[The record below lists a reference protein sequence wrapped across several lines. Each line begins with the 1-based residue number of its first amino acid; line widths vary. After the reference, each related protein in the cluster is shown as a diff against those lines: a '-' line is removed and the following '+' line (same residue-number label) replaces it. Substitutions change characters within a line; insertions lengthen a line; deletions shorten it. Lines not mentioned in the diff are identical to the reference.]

1 MSAALG
7 PLFVEPG
14 FSCRAMWRGWPQS
27 GARMT
32 LTASPNAQAAVD
44 DAAFDGLARATRVPW
59 LTTTDHRRI
68 GRAHLGFV
76 GLFLL
81 AGVATAELVRGELMS
96 STRVLFNDEPAWFS
110 LSRFY
115 SAHVSLMAALVLAP
129 IWIALGTLAIPT
141 QIGSAR
147 LAFPRLQVFVL
158 WGYVLGG
165 AGMIASY
172 LAVDGPPLIHVGSV
186 SNDAAG
192 LGNQATDLAL
202 ASQMLLTLVAVLAA
216 ANFVTTVLTLRRP
229 GLRIDGVRPFTFS
242 MFVTSGVLLLS
253 GPVHMVGLAL
263 TYIDTHF
270 KGTLFT
276 ANGADRIWVHTMW
289 LFGRPEI
296 LLFALPALGVAGDI
310 IVNRIGKPLLGGAAA
325 GYLMVAYAALTLTVW
340 ATDQRLTSAALLPGG
355 RFTTALTAIPA
366 GLLVLIWLGSLAT
379 AGGGV
384 KPDAM
389 LLAVLGVVVLFG
401 FDLVNFV
408 IAIFAKVQGGSA
420 WIVGSSH
427 VAAFGAPLVAAI
439 GAIALFAPV
448 GWGRHLNQGL
458 TALAVLVFTGGVA
471 LSGLANYILG
481 YKDVPAIDV
490 GGAANHQRLHILSG
504 IGGAL
509 ELIGVLIVIANVAL
523 SARRGTAAAGS
534 DEPAFSRAGGAH

>member
-1 MSAALG
+1 
-7 PLFVEPG
+7 
-14 FSCRAMWRGWPQS
+14 
-27 GARMT
+27 MT
-32 LTASPNAQAAVD
+32 LTASPIAQAAVD
-44 DAAFDGLARATRVPW
+44 DAAFDGLTRASREPW

-68 GRAHLGFV
+68 GKAHLAFV

-81 AGVATAELVRGELMS
+81 AGVVTAELVRGELMS
-96 STRVLFNDEPAWFS
+96 TTKVLFKNEPAWFS

-115 SAHVSLMAALVLAP
+115 SAHVTLMAALVLTP

-158 WGYVLGG
+158 WGYVLGA
-165 AGMIASY
+165 AGLIASY
-172 LAVDGPPLIHVGSV
+172 LAVDGPPLIHVGDPF
-186 SNDAAG
+186 NAAAG

-216 ANFVTTVLTLRRP
+216 ANFVTTVLTMRRP

-253 GPVHMVGLAL
+253 GPVHMAGLML
-263 TYIDTHF
+263 TYVDTHW

-296 LLFALPALGVAGDI
+296 LLLALPALGIASDI
-310 IVNRIGKPLLGGAAA
+310 VVTRIGKPLLGGPAAA
-325 GYLMVAYAALTLTVW
+325 YLMVAYAALTLTVW

-366 GLLVLIWLGSLAT
+366 GLLVLVWLGSM

-384 KPDAM
+384 KPDAT
-389 LLAVLGVVVLFG
+389 LLAVVGVVVLFG

-439 GAIALFAPV
+439 GGIALFAPV
-448 GWGRHLNQGL
+448 GWGRHLSQGL
-458 TALAVLVFTGGVA
+458 TALSVLMFTGGVA

-481 YKDVPAIDV
+481 YKNVPAIELD
-490 GGAANHQRLHILSG
+490 GPKSHETLHILSG
-504 IGGAL
+504 IGGVL
-509 ELIGVLIVIANVAL
+509 ELLGVLIVIANVAMSSRKGAL
-523 SARRGTAAAGS
+523 A
-534 DEPAFSRAGGAH
+534 DEPALALVTDDQPALVASTGGAH